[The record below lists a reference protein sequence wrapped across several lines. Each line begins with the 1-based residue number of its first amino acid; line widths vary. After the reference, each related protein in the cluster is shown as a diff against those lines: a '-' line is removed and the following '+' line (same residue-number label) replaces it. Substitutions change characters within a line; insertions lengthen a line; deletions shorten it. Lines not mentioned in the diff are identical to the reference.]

1 MILKY
6 RDVNEN
12 DKLLW
17 IFSEKFGKINV
28 MAKGAKKN
36 KSKLMPA
43 SLTFCYGNYT
53 LFKGKS
59 MFSMNEGE
67 IINSFQFF
75 LEDLDT
81 LTYASYL
88 CELIDISMVEGESNR
103 QLFKEFVSTFYF
115 IESGIGDIE
124 TLARAFEIKLLN
136 LTGYAL
142 NMDFCVKCRKKIQ
155 VSNYFSYEYY
165 GGICSDCEKNN
176 GKIIS
181 LAAYKTLSYLSRVS
195 LDTVH
200 KIKLNDEVKAEVYTV
215 LSDLI
220 YQSYGKKPK
229 SLEILN
235 SLRRSE

>member
-1 MILKY
+1 
-6 RDVNEN
+6 
-12 DKLLW
+12 
-17 IFSEKFGKINV
+17 

-59 MFSMNEGE
+59 MFSLNEGE
-67 IINSFQFF
+67 IINSFQSF

-103 QLFKEFVSTFYF
+103 QLFKELVSTFYF

-124 TLARAFEIKLLN
+124 ILIRAFEIKLLY
-136 LTGYAL
+136 LTGFSL
-142 NMDFCVKCRKKIQ
+142 NMDSCVKCRKRIQ

-165 GGICSDCEKNN
+165 GSICSECDRNN

-181 LAAYKTLSYLSRVS
+181 TAAYRALSYLSKVP

-200 KIKLNDEVKAEVYTV
+200 RIKLSGEIKAEIYNI

-220 YQSYGKKPK
+220 FQSYGKKTK

-235 SLRRSE
+235 SLRRSD